1 MHGENIA
8 WCDLPGVVGVALLQ
22 SGCIH
27 IACDRNLFLFC
38 SFFFVVTFSLY
49 YWRPLCA
56 CMDPVAL
63 SDPIYVWPIIKPRVT
78 VIAGT

>member
-8 WCDLPGVVGVALLQ
+8 WCDLPGVGVALLQ
-22 SGCIH
+22 SGCIQ
-27 IACDRNLFLFC
+27 IACDRNLFVFR
-38 SFFFVVTFSLY
+38 SFFFVVTFSCIIGA
-49 YWRPLCA
+49 LCA